1 MTSVTVLGLG
11 PMGQALSGALLD
23 ANYRTTVWNR
33 TESKADALRARG
45 AAWAATPAEA
55 VAASDVTLINVVDHD
70 VGRRAGGAGGQTPS
84 QGGVIVGS
92 ELRHPRPG
100 APHRQ
105 SSSRTSAAGTSTAR
119 S

>member
-1 MTSVTVLGLG
+1 MTTVTVFGLG

-33 TESKADALRARG
+33 TESKADAVRARG

-70 VGRRAGGAGGQTPS
+70 VGRRRGGAGG
-84 QGGVIVGS
+84 
-92 ELRHPRPG
+92 
-100 APHRQ
+100 
-105 SSSRTSAAGTSTAR
+105 
-119 S
+119 